1 MAGIHV
7 CRSTTSSRIGVV
19 WLLLLGMAVA
29 FAGGCASRDRLHPGL
44 RLNDD
49 ELSSA
54 IKRGKRLI
62 PTGEPEQAFSFRT
75 VDVNTQISSDVIL
88 RKAGPCWPEDEVAY
102 QIALGGDSSDAAVK
116 QATNVGLKIV
126 ERQMRFVAILQVSK
140 ERDPADIEFALRTN
154 QGTEYPPVS
163 VEAPKFIRS
172 VNPTFDPTAKPAG
185 LYAYTVHFPV
195 AGGPGVPPI
204 GPTAYSL
211 EFIVKV
217 DDSEGSAR
225 FTIPKDREVR

>member
-1 MAGIHV
+1 MAGIHM
-7 CRSTTSSRIGVV
+7 CRFSTSSRLAVT
-19 WLLLLGMAVA
+19 WLLVLGLAAV
-29 FAGGCASRDRLHPGL
+29 FVSGCASRDRLHPGL
-44 RLNDD
+44 RVNDD

-62 PTGEPEQAFSFRT
+62 PAGDPEQAFSYRV

-88 RKAGPCWPEDEVAY
+88 RKAGPCWPEDEIAY

-116 QATNVGLKIV
+116 QATNTGLSIV
-126 ERQMRFVAILQVSK
+126 ERQMRFVAVLQIAK
-140 ERDPADIEFALRTN
+140 ERDPASIEFALRTN

-163 VEAPKFIRS
+163 VEAPQFIRS

-185 LYAYTVHFPV
+185 LYSYTVHFPV

-204 GPTAYSL
+204 GPTTYSL
-211 EFIVKV
+211 DFVVKV
-217 DDSEGSAR
+217 GDSQGSAR
-225 FTIPKDREVR
+225 FSIPKDREPR